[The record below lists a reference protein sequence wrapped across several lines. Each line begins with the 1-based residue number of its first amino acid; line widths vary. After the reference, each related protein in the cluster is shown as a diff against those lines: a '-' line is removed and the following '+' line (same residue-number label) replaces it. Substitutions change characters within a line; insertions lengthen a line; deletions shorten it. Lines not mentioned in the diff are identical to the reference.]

1 MGKIGCSADGNLNEA
16 KFSEPLPW
24 IGIYIAVASLACAI
38 VMAADLIQGF
48 RSRKLWFPSKYYCLN
63 ATSLTIIAVAIKFSV
78 DLNTPM
84 PRRIDQLAKLSSST
98 LICTLMGNSMPSL
111 GTMENKEIWMNIIAL
126 GILVI
131 TVIANICIQL
141 GTGVI
146 YLYWKEH
153 ALIMFLMIV
162 LLVILSSS
170 TLTVPTTKKYLEF
183 KYKKKYQM
191 AVEECTTECDRPV
204 DKKLRED
211 LMKYW
216 MMAHTCSPQFVIG
229 RSVTCT
235 AAGALCLL
243 SAMTL
248 AEAMLRSYLMPW
260 SFKFCNGESDYK
272 WSTFLVLIIQTIAT
286 GVGTIAPAIRW
297 FTAVNFRCPTIGKK
311 SSRKEFKVEKY
322 WTQFLVEMK
331 ECPFTIRI
339 KNRQC
344 RKLAHGAKDQIL
356 DLCIG
361 MQVGIV
367 LASKVI
373 RFISVFFM
381 SRILLFYIFCRRLM
395 KCNSNNRSIDLA
407 SESQASSKPD
417 LSRFVLH
424 LEGENELVELM
435 MKNNRDATEHWIKK
449 GKKKQPKHLIELL
462 EKSSSGLHGVKDFD
476 TDLVPSLDNEE
487 PQNCWALPVVTL
499 TAIALAIPN
508 TNSFLRKQLMRSVH
522 EGLMYVKLVED
533 NLDAES
539 EMTNMRK
546 GAYSVWLGVD
556 LYHKWLDVDLNK
568 MSFQAESTK
577 EVLEGLADAA
587 KNRYV
592 GFKKTY
598 VNQCLLKESP
608 SKWPITVLAANSM
621 YRISQTILQ
630 NDERSNMHSSEKLFE
645 ALTIMISDIIAASLT
660 NLQRVIYLVCFS
672 SSIEVQEER
681 VRWAV
686 FLLGKTEKILK
697 LLDQKGLPS
706 LGPDEMA
713 CINEWRAFQK
723 TKDQFPFPP
732 SSTEND
738 TASSSSWDLHLTI
751 E

>member
-1 MGKIGCSADGNLNEA
+1 MGKIGCSVDGNLNES

-38 VMAADLIQGF
+38 VMAADLIHGF
-48 RSRKLWFPSKYYCLN
+48 RYRKLWFPSKYYSLN
-63 ATSLTIIAVAIKFSV
+63 ATSLTIITVAIKFAV

-111 GTMENKEIWMNIIAL
+111 GTMENEEIWMNIIAL

-153 ALIMFLMIV
+153 ALIMFLMLV
-162 LLVILSSS
+162 LLVILSFSA
-170 TLTVPTTKKYLEF
+170 LTVPTTKKYLEF
-183 KYKKKYQM
+183 N
-191 AVEECTTECDRPV
+191 
-204 DKKLRED
+204 
-211 LMKYW
+211 
-216 MMAHTCSPQFVIG
+216 PQFVIG

-243 SAMTL
+243 SALTL
-248 AEAMLRSYLMPW
+248 AEAMLRSYLMRG

-272 WSTFLVLIIQTIAT
+272 WSTILVLILQTIAI

-311 SSRKEFKVEKY
+311 SGRKEFKVEKY

-339 KNRQC
+339 QNRQC
-344 RKLAHGAKDQIL
+344 RKLAHGAKDQIV

-361 MQVGIV
+361 MQIGIV

-373 RFISVFFM
+373 RFISVYFM
-381 SRILLFYIFCRRLM
+381 SRILLFCRCCKKLM
-395 KCNSNNRSIDLA
+395 NCNPNRSIDSA
-407 SESQASSKPD
+407 SDSQPSSKPD

-424 LEGENELVELM
+424 LE
-435 MKNNRDATEHWIKK
+435 A
-449 GKKKQPKHLIELL
+449 
-462 EKSSSGLHGVKDFD
+462 LHGVREFD
-476 TDLVPSLDNEE
+476 SDLVLSLANEE
-487 PQNCWALPVVTL
+487 PPHCWALPVVTL
-499 TAIALAIPN
+499 TAIAVAVPN
-508 TNSFLRKQLMRSVH
+508 TSSCLRKQLMRSVH
-522 EGLMYVKLVED
+522 EGLMYVKLIED
-533 NLDAES
+533 NLHAES
-539 EMTNMRK
+539 DMANIMK
-546 GAYSVWLGVD
+546 AAYTVWLGVD

-577 EVLEGLADAA
+577 EALEGLADAA
-587 KNRYV
+587 KYRYV
-592 GFKKTY
+592 EFKKTY

-608 SKWPITVLAANSM
+608 SKWPIKVLAANSM

-630 NDERSNMHSSEKLFE
+630 NYERTNIQSSERLFE
-645 ALTIMISDIIAASLT
+645 ALTIMISDILAACLT
-660 NLQRVIYLVCFS
+660 NLQRIISLKCFS
-672 SSIEVQEER
+672 SSVEVREES
-681 VRWAV
+681 VRHAV

-697 LLDQKGLPS
+697 LVNQKALPS
-706 LGPDEMA
+706 FDPDGMA

-723 TKDQFPFPP
+723 TKNQLPFSP
-732 SSTEND
+732 SSTENE
-738 TASSSSWDLHLTI
+738 TASSDLRDLHLNI

>member
-1 MGKIGCSADGNLNEA
+1 MGKIGCSVDGNLNES

-38 VMAADLIQGF
+38 VMAADLIHGF
-48 RSRKLWFPSKYYCLN
+48 RYRKLWFPSKYYSLN
-63 ATSLTIIAVAIKFSV
+63 ATSLTLITVAIKFAV

-98 LICTLMGNSMPSL
+98 LICTLM
-111 GTMENKEIWMNIIAL
+111 
-126 GILVI
+126 
-131 TVIANICIQL
+131 
-141 GTGVI
+141 
-146 YLYWKEH
+146 
-153 ALIMFLMIV
+153 
-162 LLVILSSS
+162 
-170 TLTVPTTKKYLEF
+170 VPTTKKYLEF
-183 KYKKKYQM
+183 KYKKKYEM
-191 AVEECTTECDRPV
+191 AVEECSNGCDRAV
-204 DKKLRED
+204 EKKLRED

-243 SAMTL
+243 SALTL
-248 AEAMLRSYLMPW
+248 AEAMLRSYLMRG

-272 WSTFLVLIIQTIAT
+272 WSTILVLILQTIAI

-311 SSRKEFKVEKY
+311 SGRKEFKVEKY

-331 ECPFTIRI
+331 EYPFTIRI
-339 KNRQC
+339 QNRQC
-344 RKLAHGAKDQIL
+344 RKLAHGAKDQIV

-361 MQVGIV
+361 MQIGIV

-373 RFISVFFM
+373 RFISVYFM
-381 SRILLFYIFCRRLM
+381 SRILLFCRCCKKLM
-395 KCNSNNRSIDLA
+395 NCNPNRSIDSA
-407 SESQASSKPD
+407 SDSQPSSKPD

-435 MKNNRDATEHWIKK
+435 MKNNCDATEHWIQH

-462 EKSSSGLHGVKDFD
+462 EKSSSALHGVREFD
-476 TDLVPSLDNEE
+476 SDLVLSLANEE
-487 PQNCWALPVVTL
+487 PPHCWALPVVTL
-499 TAIALAIPN
+499 TAIAVAVPN
-508 TNSFLRKQLMRSVH
+508 TSSCLRKQLMRSVH
-522 EGLMYVKLVED
+522 EGLMYVKLIED
-533 NLDAES
+533 NLHAES
-539 EMTNMRK
+539 DMANIMK
-546 GAYSVWLGVD
+546 AAYTVWLGVD

-577 EVLEGLADAA
+577 EALEGLADAA
-587 KNRYV
+587 KYRYV
-592 GFKKTY
+592 EFKKTY

-608 SKWPITVLAANSM
+608 SKWPIKVLAANSM

-630 NDERSNMHSSEKLFE
+630 NYERSNIQSSERLFE
-645 ALTIMISDIIAASLT
+645 ALTIMISDILAACLT
-660 NLQRVIYLVCFS
+660 NLQRIISLKCFS
-672 SSIEVQEER
+672 SSVEVREES
-681 VRWAV
+681 VRHAV

-697 LLDQKGLPS
+697 LVNQKALPS
-706 LGPDEMA
+706 FDPDGMA

-723 TKDQFPFPP
+723 TKNQLPFSP
-732 SSTEND
+732 SSTENE
-738 TASSSSWDLHLTI
+738 TASSDLRDLHLNI